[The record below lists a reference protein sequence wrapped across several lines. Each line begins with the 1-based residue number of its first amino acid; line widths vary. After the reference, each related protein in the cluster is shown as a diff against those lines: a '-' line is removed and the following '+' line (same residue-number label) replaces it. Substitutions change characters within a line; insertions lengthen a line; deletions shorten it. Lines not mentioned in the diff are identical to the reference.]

1 MSSSQDDL
9 PLTAV
14 SQGGAS
20 LTQHDEELLG
30 EGGVTHAAATTC
42 AAEQQHAATIELE
55 GDDDDARGG
64 GDGDAVHSRLKK
76 AGAPFA

>member
-1 MSSSQDDL
+1 MSSSQDGL

-20 LTQHDEELLG
+20 LTQHDEELFG

-55 GDDDDARGG
+55 GDDDARGG